1 MYRDKKTNYSN
12 TISLTDQEV
21 TEIQNGTITGFN
33 ISTPSLFNIAIS
45 VTNLSKPFRIP
56 ITDQNGDFMGMSSY
70 YLAKFDIPPGQYYS
84 VRIYSKEEIATMYT

>member
-33 ISTPSLFNIAIS
+33 ITTPSLLNIIIP
-45 VTNLSKPFRIP
+45 VTDLGKPFRIP
-56 ITDQNGDFMGMSSY
+56 ITDEDGFKGMSSY
-70 YLAKFDIPPGQYYS
+70 YLAKFDIPLGQSYS